1 MAARALVPLI
11 SSDSIVSTVI
21 ETLKSCNP
29 ANQNELHGKLLQ
41 CQYLLRGHLHKRD
54 SIELW
59 TSFVREVPEILMAK
73 LQDLIVLNECPI
85 TVALLLDI
93 ILEFFI
99 VCDVF
104 KTDSKDGIE
113 GERRKLANL

>member
-11 SSDSIVSTVI
+11 SSDSIVSTVT

-59 TSFVREVPEILMAK
+59 TSFVREVPETLMAK
-73 LQDLIVLNECPI
+73 LQDLIVLNECPM

-99 VCDVF
+99 ECDIF
-104 KTDSKDGIE
+104 KTDSKDDIE
-113 GERRKLANL
+113 GE